1 MTAYMRK
8 RRLVELKV
16 ITDEEPL
23 KLPEIDRK
31 QQELE
36 AWKTLAIARGTMLD
50 PLNFPGSRSY
60 AIATINARE
69 ALRILKDL
77 NAG

>member
-1 MTAYMRK
+1 M
-8 RRLVELKV
+8 ELKV
-16 ITDEEPL
+16 VTPEQDSQEL

-36 AWKTLAIARGTMLD
+36 AWKSLAIARGVMLD

-60 AIATINARE
+60 SLATLNAKT
-69 ALRILKDL
+69 ALRILRDL